1 MRRIVPS
8 NHISVGGVS
17 YDLYSVS
24 FHLGRSLHIG
34 HYTCICKRSN
44 SWFYFNDDIVEEINI
59 DINEWIKEKDLNSC
73 YCGVQTKTV
82 ITNYYMA
89 VSIKQ

>member
-59 DINEWIKEKDLNSC
+59 DINEWIKENDLNRSVVTAA
-73 YCGVQTKTV
+73 YKL
-82 ITNYYMA
+82 
-89 VSIKQ
+89 K